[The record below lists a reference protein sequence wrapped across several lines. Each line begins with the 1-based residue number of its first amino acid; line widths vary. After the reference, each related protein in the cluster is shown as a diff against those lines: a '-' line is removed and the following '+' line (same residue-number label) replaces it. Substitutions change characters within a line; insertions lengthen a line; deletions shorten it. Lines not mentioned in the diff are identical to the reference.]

1 MISLVEFLF
10 IEDIDP
16 LQAESILNIYPNIN
30 YKTVGEFYDF
40 FKSKSVVLK
49 KVSKNQVGSTLL
61 ERLKSF
67 KQSYEYEI
75 VKNFI
80 EEQNKIK
87 KLLSTN
93 PSEITVIQNT
103 LESISQYNLDT
114 FDYYIVRKLIDPTGS
129 SNGVLPSEQ
138 LKLLFDSLIEEKN
151 KVSLNESGSI
161 NFDKSLRDNFD
172 RAITF
177 ENLYKNSGRY
187 RLPILDERFYFKD
200 FDYVVDRNFESLP
213 EAVSAEINLLD
224 RLANVTDIDTFLT
237 DLTKLTIENENSITG
252 LTAKVQRL
260 EQIIEIKQEEVQS
273 YVDAQIEHEGF
284 IDSIV
289 SETLQQDEQ
298 LRQKDETINQLN
310 ETISSTLSELE
321 SNVANQ
327 INSINS
333 ALDAL
338 SQNVSS
344 QGASRNAAQD
354 AEISSLKSQI
364 AALQST
370 INSLRGGTTGT
381 SGTSGTTG
389 TSGTRG
395 TSGTGGVT
403 RGGSASTAGGRGNPG
418 NAGNPSGGFI

>member
-138 LKLLFDSLIEEKN
+138 LKVLFDSLIEEKN

-333 ALDAL
+333 ALDSL
-338 SQNVSS
+338 SQNISS
-344 QGASRNAAQD
+344 QGAGKNASQD
-354 AEISSLKSQI
+354 SEISALKSQI
-364 AALQST
+364 ASLQAT
-370 INSLRGGTTGT
+370 VNSLRNSST
-381 SGTSGTTG
+381 SG
-389 TSGTRG
+389 
-395 TSGTGGVT
+395 GTGGGGSIGGST
-403 RGGSASTAGGRGNPG
+403 SATGSASTNTGSAKGAGSPGGGRV
-418 NAGNPSGGFI
+418 